1 MIERGQKKNRSLLPF
16 DTNCRVRQTAFARI
30 FPVPNFKARTIM
42 RTARTNMIENQIR
55 AGGVYLQNVFDS
67 LDAIRREDF
76 VPLPYSEYAYADM
89 EIPLPYGQNM
99 LTPLTEALV
108 LQAVSVNKNDMVLE
122 IGTGSGYMAALLAHG
137 ARHVT
142 TVEIEP
148 GLKNVAANNLARYGV
163 ENVHVVCE
171 NGLLIERYAPDSLF
185 DVIVFSG
192 AVSFIPETFMNRLAN
207 NGRMVVFHENDSFIQ
222 ALLLQKKSSDRPEYQ
237 AIIRN
242 IRKILERA
250 ASSFSFSFLNRLE
263 SLSDPIW
270 SKYALSLCHTIYR
283 RLHFFSQ
290 CIRCQPHANLHGSTC
305 K

>member
-222 ALLLQKKSSDRPEYQ
+222 ALLLQKNPATGQ
-237 AIIRN
+237 N
-242 IRKILERA
+242 IRLLFETSVK
-250 ASSFSFSFLNRLE
+250 
-263 SLSDPIW
+263 SL
-270 SKYALSLCHTIYR
+270 R
-283 RLHFFSQ
+283 E
-290 CIRCQPHANLHGSTC
+290 QPHHPHFRF
-305 K
+305 